1 MLVAVN
7 VHQTRQPFS
16 ASSIPESGN
25 RTRVRTAAQTEG
37 SAAASFSA
45 AGSVSRR
52 IVRVQR

>member
-7 VHQTRQPFS
+7 VHQARQPFS